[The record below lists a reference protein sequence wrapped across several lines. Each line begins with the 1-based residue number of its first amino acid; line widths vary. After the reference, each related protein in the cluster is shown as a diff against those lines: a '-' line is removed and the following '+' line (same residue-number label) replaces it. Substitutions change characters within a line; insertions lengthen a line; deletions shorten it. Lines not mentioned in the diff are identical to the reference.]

1 MRYIFIVT
9 FFALSLFG
17 FSVDAQS
24 LKVDNGRST
33 LLEFKKENGINYK
46 EVVFDKKHFKIYKHP
61 TKKDSFYALIPVSYY
76 ASAGKKRL
84 KVIYTKNNQQKTKIL
99 SLRVKDGHYKKEQ
112 IKVSASKVNPKGKKV
127 KKRIAKEY
135 AEAMKIYNSV
145 SDKNYITSSFIKPLD
160 SFITSDFG
168 KARVY
173 NSTLKGYHGG
183 TDFRAKTPTPIKASN
198 DGVVVLVK
206 DRFYSGGTVIIDHG
220 HGIYTCYFH
229 MSKFDVAEGEMVKK
243 GDIIGLSGA
252 TGRIT
257 GPHLHFGVR
266 VNGIQVDPLQFIELL
281 NTKILKKG

>member
-1 MRYIFIVT
+1 MRYIILSFLFT
-9 FFALSLFG
+9 LSLFALN
-17 FSVDAQS
+17 VDIKS
-24 LKVDNGRST
+24 LNVDNGRST
-33 LLEFKKENGINYK
+33 ILELKKENGIKYQK
-46 EVVFDKKHFKIYKHP
+46 VIFGKKAFKIYKHP
-61 TKKDSFYALIPVSYY
+61 TKKDKFYVLIPVSYY
-76 ASAGKKRL
+76 AKSGKKKL
-84 KVIYTKNNQQKTKIL
+84 KLIYTEKQKQKTKTL
-99 SLRVKDGHYKKEQ
+99 FLNVKNGNYKKEQ
-112 IKVSASKVNPKGKKV
+112 IKVSSSKVNPKGKKV

-135 AEAMKIYNSV
+135 AQAMKTYRHITNKS
-145 SDKNYITSSFIKPLD
+145 YISSNFILPID

-183 TDFRAKTPTPIKASN
+183 TDFRAKVPTPIKASN

-206 DRFYSGGTVIIDHG
+206 NRFYSGGTVVIDHG

-229 MSKFDVAEGEMVKK
+229 MSKFDVKEGEMIKK
-243 GDIIGLSGA
+243 GEIIGLSGA

-266 VNGIQVDPLQFIELL
+266 VNGVQVDPLQFIKLL